1 MHLIYFETYATR
13 YSVAAARVENKP
25 DLMLYCFG
33 FCGMPMTAALVPVD
47 AEPHNFEHF
56 CDEFG
61 RRELSETDL
70 WVGFMVLRHL
80 LGYPTAFE
88 QLPSFLQREALAH
101 TIEVHHYERDE
112 DTTPSKVEQEPFLAR
127 EVSRWRVGWEQ
138 QLQPIR
144 GDLGLTLHLR

>member
-13 YSVAAARVENKP
+13 YSVAAARVDGKP

-80 LGYPTAFE
+80 LGYPTAFD
-88 QLPSFLQREALAH
+88 QLRSFMQREAL
-101 TIEVHHYERDE
+101 TYTMEVRHYENDE
-112 DTTPSKVEQEPFLAR
+112 DTRPSQIEQDPFLAH
-127 EVSRWRVGWEQ
+127 EVDRWPTGWEQ
-138 QLQPIR
+138 QLQPLR
-144 GDLGLTLHLR
+144 DDLGLVLKLR